1 MYLVVKSFMHF
12 HLLVLE
18 QREAWQSHM
27 MGRGILIGC
36 LREVSPTSSEVFY
49 HSMAVGET
57 QRSGRKLDSLP
68 ELM

>member
-1 MYLVVKSFMHF
+1 MHI

-27 MGRGILIGC
+27 TGRGNLIGS
-36 LREVSPTSSEVFY
+36 LLEVSPTSSEVFY
-49 HSMAVGET
+49 HSMAVEET
-57 QRSGRKLDSLP
+57 QRNGGKLDLLP